1 MRAPGT
7 GKHFAV
13 CTRTHSPNQMP
24 ESSCGGF
31 SLSWKTKL
39 PQPRGRTLTLSKRGK
54 HLCPG
59 RLGDRRLQPRE
70 GHHHRCQRRPHTG
83 VCAAARKS
91 MEAGGRDRSG
101 SCDSLTG
108 LQKQW
113 QGDGAAASGPRPNM
127 WGAQHTEALQGP
139 VQTGRRPA
147 TGGPYT
153 AQSSGHR
160 SQGTEPS
167 GFPVQWGGSYN
178 TTKAQDFCV
187 HMEDVKCTSQKIL
200 TCSWSGPGFS
210 TAAWSTSQGARVKEA
225 WHSAAQCQG
234 PQACHQAGPR
244 SDRPKE
250 YTRHFPQH

>member
-1 MRAPGT
+1 MFVLQLERAWRPG
-7 GKHFAV
+7 
-13 CTRTHSPNQMP
+13 
-24 ESSCGGF
+24 
-31 SLSWKTKL
+31 
-39 PQPRGRTLTLSKRGK
+39 
-54 HLCPG
+54 
-59 RLGDRRLQPRE
+59 
-70 GHHHRCQRRPHTG
+70 
-83 VCAAARKS
+83 
-91 MEAGGRDRSG
+91 AG
-101 SCDSLTG
+101 T
-108 LQKQW
+108 
-113 QGDGAAASGPRPNM
+113 GAAAATHSQDSKSSGRGMGQQPQAQTRHVGLPDA
-127 WGAQHTEALQGP
+127 WRGAQHTEALQGP
-139 VQTGRRPA
+139 AQTGRRLA

-167 GFPVQWGGSYN
+167 GFTVQWGGSYN
-178 TTKAQDFCV
+178 TSKARDFCV